1 MPNPFDLS
9 GRRILVTGA
18 ASGIGLATCV
28 RVAAMGAQV
37 LAFDRDEAGLAALL
51 AQLPGEDRGH
61 ASRAMDLREIEGI
74 PAAMVECAE
83 QGGRL
88 SGLVHAAGVSSVS
101 PIRLL
106 SPKNYRDVLAL
117 NTEAALALVRGFQ
130 NRKVCAEAGS
140 SMVLIASVMALVG
153 SVGATAYSMSKAALT
168 GLAKSAALELAPRG
182 IRINCVAPG
191 FVKTRMY
198 DKVAASWDAAQREQ
212 IERAHPLGLG
222 EPDDVANAIAF
233 LLADTSRWITGST
246 LVCDGGY
253 TAS

>member
-1 MPNPFDLS
+1 MLHPFDLS

-28 RVAAMGAQV
+28 RVAAMGAQL

-51 AQLPGEDRGH
+51 AQLPGEGH
-61 ASRAMDLREIEGI
+61 ASHVMDLREIEEI
-74 PAAMVECAE
+74 PAAMAACAE

-88 SGLVHAAGVSSVS
+88 SGLVHAAGISSVS
-101 PIRLL
+101 PTRLL
-106 SPKNYRDVLAL
+106 SPKNYRDVLAV

-130 NRKVCAEAGS
+130 HRKVCAEAGGS
-140 SMVLIASVMALVG
+140 VVLIASVMALVG
-153 SVGATAYSMSKAALT
+153 SVGATAYSMSKAALI
-168 GLAKSAALELAPRG
+168 GLAKSAALEFAPRG
-182 IRINCVAPG
+182 IRINCIAPG
-191 FVKTRMY
+191 FVKTQMY

-212 IERAHPLGLG
+212 IEQAHPLGLG

-233 LLADTSRWITGST
+233 LLADASRWITGST

-253 TAS
+253 TAA